1 MHLERDKVIAK
12 WYFSLDE
19 YISLLH
25 LKDSF
30 SLETK
35 VIYVGSLKV
44 EIDASEQEEVA

>member
-1 MHLERDKVIAK
+1 MTAK
-12 WYFSLDE
+12 LCFSLDKDAF
-19 YISLLH
+19 LLH
-25 LKDSF
+25 LKDGF